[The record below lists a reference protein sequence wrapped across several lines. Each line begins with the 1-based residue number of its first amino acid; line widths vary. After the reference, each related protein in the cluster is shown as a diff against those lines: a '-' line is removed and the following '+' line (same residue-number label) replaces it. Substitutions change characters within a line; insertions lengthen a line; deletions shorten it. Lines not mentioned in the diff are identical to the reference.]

1 MQTQV
6 YERWGKV
13 EWGKTQQY
21 KVQTQAQ
28 EVVKFSDV
36 NVWNRKL
43 TEQPPRWSQTD
54 FKLPCSDR
62 KEELKLWEVF
72 WAFKLLSKGRMTSLE
87 MLSKGYQ
94 SCEKVS
100 K

>member
-6 YERWGKV
+6 FEWWGKP
-13 EWGKTQQY
+13 EQGKTQQY
-21 KVQTQAQ
+21 EVQTQAQ
-28 EVVKFSDV
+28 EVAKFSDV

-43 TEQPPRWSQTD
+43 TEQPPRWSQTG
-54 FKLPCSDR
+54 FKLPCSGK
-62 KEELKLWEVF
+62 KEELNQWELF
-72 WAFKLLSKGRMTSLE
+72 WASKLLYKGLMTSFE

-94 SCEKVS
+94 SCKEVS